1 MKLRVLLP
9 LLVFGLIAVIAVLIP
24 IAQSIADSRT
34 QQLALQRTAALDQV
48 VQRARTALV
57 QGDAEGLPRLARV
70 ARQLAAA
77 DFAAVYLA
85 LALDAERAR

>member
-24 IAQSIADSRT
+24 VAQSIADSRT
-34 QQLALQRTAALDQV
+34 QQVALQRQASLDQV

-57 QGDAEGLPRLARV
+57 QGGT
-70 ARQLAAA
+70 
-77 DFAAVYLA
+77 
-85 LALDAERAR
+85 